1 MRRSE
6 TDLADPWLDHLI
18 VDYDEEKRWI
28 VMRRGRLAVACNLG
42 AEPVAVP
49 FTGELVLCSDSP
61 NVGAT
66 TTEPQPYS
74 FAILR
79 AVDN

>member
-1 MRRSE
+1 
-6 TDLADPWLDHLI
+6 
-18 VDYDEEKRWI
+18 
-28 VMRRGRLAVACNLG
+28 VACNLG

-49 FTGELVLCSDSP
+49 FTGELVLSSDSP
-61 NVGAT
+61 SVSDDS
-66 TTEPQPYS
+66 TELAAYS

>member
-1 MRRSE
+1 
-6 TDLADPWLDHLI
+6 
-18 VDYDEEKRWI
+18 
-28 VMRRGRLAVACNLG
+28 LAVACNLG

-49 FTGELVLCSDSP
+49 FTGELALCSDSP
-61 NVGAT
+61 GGGDES
-66 TTEPQPYS
+66 TELAPYS